1 MMPSSVSL
9 VIYLGNT
16 FFFPFQYMLSQHR
29 LQLNAT
35 SGRKE
40 KIALKGIKDRVIA
53 SPVLKQ
59 NLNFYFFLIV
69 AFIKVFVLCM
79 KAIFHV
85 LSISYFF
92 CKGR

>member
-1 MMPSSVSL
+1 
-9 VIYLGNT
+9 
-16 FFFPFQYMLSQHR
+16 MLSQHR

-40 KIALKGIKDRVIA
+40 EIALKGIKDRVIA

-69 AFIKVFVLCM
+69 AFIKIFVLCM

-92 CKGR
+92 CKGC